1 MTDNIA
7 SIKEINKEISG
18 ALRFWQDTLLLS
30 DADEWAY
37 YLEYSDEDLFNALY
51 IFNHVAQNIAIKTG
65 LFTDEN
71 AEAKI
76 TKLREG
82 IKEAFGFDTVELTN
96 KVLGENGKER
106 DKRTR

>member
-1 MTDNIA
+1 MNDM
-7 SIKEINKEISG
+7 IKEVNKEISEG
-18 ALRFWQDTLLLS
+18 LAHWQEILNLT

-51 IFNHVAQNIAIKTG
+51 IFNHVAQNIAIKKG

-96 KVLGENGKER
+96 KVLG
-106 DKRTR
+106 